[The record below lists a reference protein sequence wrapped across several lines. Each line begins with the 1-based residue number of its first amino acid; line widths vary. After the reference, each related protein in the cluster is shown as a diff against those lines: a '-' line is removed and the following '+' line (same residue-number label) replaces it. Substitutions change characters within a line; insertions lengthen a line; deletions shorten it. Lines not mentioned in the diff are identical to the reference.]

1 MSRDNVTDLPDRD
14 HLDADDQ
21 LLDHAG
27 SDEPARNREA
37 ALLRDI
43 VLGGAK

>member
-1 MSRDNVTDLPDRD
+1 MSRPDNVEDLDQIR
-14 HLDADDQ
+14 ADDQ

-43 VLGGAK
+43 VLGGTK